1 MLSRIARQYM
11 LPYQIALRQDHNPL
25 RAAIWSRQ
33 SGKDYTHMDEAVTLA
48 LLKART
54 TCLVTAPG
62 ERQALESLDKAKM
75 WAEAYKVEIENEIE
89 ERDGGPQALIQSKT
103 IVFPNKSRVIAI
115 PGLPHLARGY
125 SQAHLFATECDHF
138 EDFAGFFGAIAP
150 AAANEMRGERLIRI
164 YSTPMSKSGFLY
176 QVLDKNVLNPEPGK
190 KLWWSVHQLNVMQAI
205 EQGLKINL
213 EKARATMP
221 DAEMFQREYMCEWL
235 DGSNVLLPYDLING
249 AQHSDCTMDL
259 SNDFWR
265 LPNQYPTFCGID
277 FGRTNDPTV
286 CWTVQRI
293 GGILWTKEVLVL
305 DNKATKGGMP
315 MPEQWE
321 LLKPRIKLANKTCLD
336 YTGMGTYI
344 GDDAVRLFG
353 EHAPDGHKFGKVERF
368 TFSPQSKRELFPNLR
383 KVFESP
389 VTIRI
394 PEEVAIREDLHA
406 MNQTVKNGQYS
417 YDAKHSKEGH
427 SDRCTA
433 LALAVRAAGM
443 GNGMNFTPVPVA
455 RTSQFGS
462 AVAERRNRSL
472 IG

>member
-1 MLSRIARQYM
+1 MLSRIARKYM
-11 LPYQIALRQDHNPL
+11 LPYQIKLRRDTNPL

-33 SGKDYTHMDEAVTLA
+33 TGKDYTHMDEAVTLA
-48 LLKART
+48 LIKPRT

-75 WAEAYKVEIENEIE
+75 WAEAYKCEIENEIE
-89 ERDGGPQALIQSKT
+89 EREGGPQALIQSKS
-103 IVFPNKSRVIAI
+103 IIFPNKSRVIAI

-164 YSTPMSKSGFLY
+164 YSTPMTKSGFLY
-176 QVLDKNVLNPEPGK
+176 QVLDKNVLNPDPTK
-190 KLWWSVHQLNVMQAI
+190 KRWWTVHHLNVMEAI

-221 DAEMFQREYMCEWL
+221 DEEMFQREFMCEWL
-235 DGSNVLLPYDLING
+235 DGSNILLPYSLIDV
-249 AQHSDCTMDL
+249 AEHADCTQEL
-259 SNDFWR
+259 GNDFWR

-286 CWTVQRI
+286 CWTLQRI

-305 DNKATKGGMP
+305 RNMDFPTQREFLDARVKAAHKV
-315 MPEQWE
+315 
-321 LLKPRIKLANKTCLD
+321 CLD
-336 YTGMGTYI
+336 YTGMGVDT
-344 GDDAVRLFG
+344 GDQYVQKFG
-353 EHAPDGHKFGKVERF
+353 KHEPDGHKFGKIECF
-368 TFSPQSKRELFPNLR
+368 TFTPQSKRELFPHLR
-383 KVFESP
+383 GVFESP
-389 VTIRI
+389 CTIRI
-394 PEEVAIREDLHA
+394 PKSVEIREDLHA
-406 MNQTVKNGQYS
+406 MQQTVKNGQYD
-417 YDAKHSKEGH
+417 YFAKHTKEGH

-433 LALAVRAAGM
+433 LALSVRAAGTA
-443 GNGMNFTPVPVA
+443 NGLNFKPVPVQK
-455 RTSQFGS
+455 TSQFGA
-462 AVAERRNRSL
+462 AVAERRNRSM